1 MSRAEKVGLLKM
13 NRNGVF
19 EVTLQNILSTINP
32 LKEDWSK
39 RFQVIDDL
47 RAVVLSIESLRDA
60 TVEPYGSFVSDLFT
74 RWGDLDISIE
84 LANAAD
90 ISPTAL
96 KKLKEILF
104 QDVLNA
110 LRSTGGYKKLKL
122 IPNARVPILMFHGKY
137 NISCD
142 LSVNNLVG
150 QMKSKL
156 LYWISLIDA
165 RFRDLVLL
173 VKEWAK
179 THNINDSKRGTLNS
193 YSLCLLVIF
202 HFQTCEPLILPP
214 MKEIYPGNMVDDLD
228 GVRGTAEKSIEER
241 CAVNINKFVSD
252 RLRVHNQSSLSELFI
267 SFLTKFSDISS
278 KASKQCINPYTGQ
291 WEDLEGNMRW
301 QPNKYSIIIEDPFE
315 QPVNSARG
323 VSSKQLARISETF
336 KTTSNKLS
344 SPNQDPSLHISTLVR
359 PRVSRSLAK
368 THTRSHGKHSR
379 EVIKVQT
386 SSEGNAAILGSS
398 RPQFE
403 CRSLNKQDGV
413 TPRLAQAPPA
423 RVKAGK
429 QPSLQRQFDR
439 QPNSVMPRHA
449 KAPCASVHPVQK
461 PKSDK

>member
-90 ISPTAL
+90 ISPTAM
-96 KKLKEILF
+96 KKLKEILL

-156 LYWISLIDA
+156 LYWISLIDT

-228 GVRGTAEKSIEER
+228 GVRGIAEKNIEER

-267 SFLTKFSDISS
+267 SFLTK
-278 KASKQCINPYTGQ
+278 
-291 WEDLEGNMRW
+291 
-301 QPNKYSIIIEDPFE
+301 IEDPFE

-336 KTTSNKLS
+336 KTTCNKLS

-368 THTRSHGKHSR
+368 THTRSHGNHSR

-398 RPQFE
+398 QPQFE
-403 CRSLNKQDGV
+403 CRRLNKQDGV

-429 QPSLQRQFDR
+429 QPFLQCQFDR

-449 KAPCASVHPVQK
+449 KAPCASVYTVQK